1 MIKIRYVEFEDQTF
15 WYRLDKRLPQ
25 QEFRKKVEN
34 KEGYVLL
41 NDDKAIGLLRYNFFW
56 DNIPFC
62 TMLLIDK
69 NFQNKG
75 YGKKMMEFWENEMK
89 LQGHKIVL
97 TSTQVDEKA
106 QHFYRKLGYQDC
118 GGLLINDGD
127 FKQPMELILRKT
139 I

>member
-15 WYRLDKRLPQ
+15 WYRLDKHLPQ

-106 QHFYRKLGYQDC
+106 QHFYRKLGYQ
-118 GGLLINDGD
+118 
-127 FKQPMELILRKT
+127 KV
-139 I
+139 